1 MANNGSRSSAN
12 SMTIGGVI
20 LRFVT
25 SAIVLGVTAF
35 FTPGFEISSFWTL
48 ALAAIV
54 LAVLD
59 YLVNAIIGINAS
71 PFGRGIVGFIVSV
84 VVLYAT
90 QFFVSGYSISWISAI
105 IGAVIYGIVASIIPG
120 KQSL

>member
-1 MANNGSRSSAN
+1 MANNHSRSSTN
-12 SMTIGGVI
+12 SMTVGGLI

-25 SAIVLGVTAF
+25 SAIVLAITAF

-48 ALAAIV
+48 ALAAVV
-54 LAVLD
+54 LTVLD
-59 YLVNAIIGINAS
+59 YLVNAVIGVNAS
-71 PFGRGIVGFIVSV
+71 PFGRGIIGFIVSV
-84 VVLYAT
+84 VILYAT

-120 KQSL
+120 KQSF

>member
-1 MANNGSRSSAN
+1 MANNGSKSSTN

-20 LRFVT
+20 LRFIT
-25 SAIVLGVTAF
+25 SAIVLAVTAF

-48 ALAAIV
+48 AVAAVV
-54 LAVLD
+54 LTILD
-59 YLVNAIIGINAS
+59 YLVNAVIGINS
-71 PFGRGIVGFIVSV
+71 TPFGRGIIGFIVSV
-84 VVLYAT
+84 IVLYAT

-120 KQSL
+120 NQDV